1 MRPTHAPTNLVTGAT
16 GLIGHSI
23 VTALRVRGRPV
34 RALVRDVARAR
45 ALLPDDVELVRGDV
59 TDRASL
65 DDAARGCEF
74 IYHAA
79 GLPEQWLP
87 DPHTFHRVNVDGTR
101 NIIDAA
107 RAHAVGSLIYTS
119 TIDVFEGMSGQRY
132 DESRIDPLPKGTH
145 YERSKQVADR
155 LVIDAT
161 GTGPASLRTALL
173 HPAGAYGPGPAGSR
187 GLNDFFQDLRDGKI
201 PMLLPGGMPVVYA
214 PDVGEGHVLA
224 ADAARPGD
232 RFILSG
238 GYHTLSELAEETLR
252 ALAELRHT
260 PRRRAAPPVMPMPIV
275 RLVSRAGE
283 ALSRLSK
290 RPPLI
295 PAGQLHFLMWGAR
308 PDASRARDRLGWT
321 PTPLAEGLRAT
332 LRYLARH
339 AGDPARDGGV
349 A

>member
-45 ALLPDDVELVRGDV
+45 ALLPDDVETVRGDV

-260 PRRRAAPPVMPMPIV
+260 PRRRAAP
-275 RLVSRAGE
+275 R
-283 ALSRLSK
+283 
-290 RPPLI
+290 
-295 PAGQLHFLMWGAR
+295 
-308 PDASRARDRLGWT
+308 
-321 PTPLAEGLRAT
+321 
-332 LRYLARH
+332 
-339 AGDPARDGGV
+339 
-349 A
+349 